1 MLKRNYDKKVTV
13 FGNLPKKAIQVPK
26 YTGGT
31 TTPDFVYMIET
42 DEQDAKYLIVETKA
56 ENMRL
61 GDKSIGE
68 IQKNF
73 FNTLDN
79 LNIKYQLA
87 TSAQDVYNEI
97 KKLDDS
103 K

>member
-1 MLKRNYDKKVTV
+1 MVICLKSDTSS
-13 FGNLPKKAIQVPK
+13 K

-68 IQKNF
+68 IQKNSL
-73 FNTLDN
+73 TH
-79 LNIKYQLA
+79 
-87 TSAQDVYNEI
+87 
-97 KKLDDS
+97 
-103 K
+103 

>member
-1 MLKRNYDKKVTV
+1 
-13 FGNLPKKAIQVPK
+13 
-26 YTGGT
+26 
-31 TTPDFVYMIET
+31 MIET

-68 IQKNF
+68 IQKKF

-87 TSAQDVYNEI
+87 ISEQDVYNEI

>member
-1 MLKRNYDKKVTV
+1 
-13 FGNLPKKAIQVPK
+13 
-26 YTGGT
+26 
-31 TTPDFVYMIET
+31 MIET

-68 IQKNF
+68 IKKF

-97 KKLDDS
+97 KN
-103 K
+103 

>member
-1 MLKRNYDKKVTV
+1 
-13 FGNLPKKAIQVPK
+13 
-26 YTGGT
+26 
-31 TTPDFVYMIET
+31 
-42 DEQDAKYLIVETKA
+42 
-56 ENMRL
+56 MRL

>member
-1 MLKRNYDKKVTV
+1 
-13 FGNLPKKAIQVPK
+13 
-26 YTGGT
+26 
-31 TTPDFVYMIET
+31 
-42 DEQDAKYLIVETKA
+42 
-56 ENMRL
+56 MRL

-68 IQKNF
+68 IQKI

-97 KKLDDS
+97 KN
-103 K
+103 

>member
-1 MLKRNYDKKVTV
+1 MLKLYYKFNFATE
-13 FGNLPKKAIQVPK
+13 
-26 YTGGT
+26 
-31 TTPDFVYMIET
+31 PDFVYMIET

-68 IQKNF
+68 IQKI

-97 KKLDDS
+97 KN
-103 K
+103 

>member
-1 MLKRNYDKKVTV
+1 MV
-13 FGNLPKKAIQVPK
+13 K
-26 YTGGT
+26 Y
-31 TTPDFVYMIET
+31 
-42 DEQDAKYLIVETKA
+42 
-56 ENMRL
+56 
-61 GDKSIGE
+61 
-68 IQKNF
+68 KNF

-103 K
+103 KWGEYNGRNRKNFITWKVRDGLVDKTEQNLSYQQLLPI